1 MKKVTITFAS
11 MKELWEFVQVANVDR
26 YQVTFHLRMLTA
38 ELSEEIIKIAVSK
51 YDAFVLVKQWYKPLV

>member
-1 MKKVTITFAS
+1 MKD
-11 MKELWEFVQVANVDR
+11 LYEFVQITCIDR